1 MMIPAFVFFI
11 VFSYIPM
18 AGAYFA
24 FTKYEFRL
32 GYFRSPFIGLGNFA
46 YLFKSGILSQLTI
59 KTLLYNLAFILFGN
73 VAQILCAL
81 FLNDLGSKRFVRVSQ
96 TIIFLDCF
104 LPSLIHFYDACAAR
118 IRSVDPNHMFSIE
131 GAHWA
136 RDTRVFNHLYDP
148 NMCIHFHAYWTLPQ
162 KALFEPYMELSEKY
176 QVPLW
181 LGETGENTNEWF
193 TTIFPL
199 LDELGISWNYWQWKK
214 SF

>member
-96 TIIFLDCF
+96 TVIFLDCF
-104 LPSLIHFYDACAAR
+104 LPSLIHFYDACVAR

-199 LDELGISWNYWQWKK
+199 LDELGISWNYWQ
-214 SF
+214 